1 MILDEIVEETKK
13 RIKKAKEEESLASI
27 QRRAKEAL
35 NSKETK
41 RGFVNQLKRPGLNFI
56 CEVKKASPS
65 KGIIAE
71 EFPYVAIA
79 REYEKAGAACISVL
93 TEPYF
98 FKGQNTYL
106 TEIKQQVGIPVLRKD
121 FIIDAYQIYEAKAI
135 GADCI
140 LLICAILSK
149 EQLKEY
155 LALAKTLQMDAL
167 VEAHDELEV
176 SMALEAGAVLIGV
189 NNRNLKDFS
198 VDITRSLTLRKK
210 VPKDIVFVAESGI
223 KTKED
228 ILQLYEAGANG
239 VLIGETFMRS
249 NNKREML
256 QELTS
261 LLPLERGMDNEYKD

>member
-1 MILDEIVEETKK
+1 MDEIVEETKK
-13 RIKKAKEEESLASI
+13 RVKKAKEEESLASI

-35 NSKETK
+35 NSKEAK
-41 RGFVNQLKRPGLNFI
+41 RGFTNQLKRPGLNFI